1 MATAEADFRNWFVES
16 LNPLRTNGNAGFIF
30 VFVAFP
36 LLERYLRG
44 KSSCPD
50 GENLTDGFFKQLS
63 LLFSDI
69 AGSEHRFWDCYRNG
83 LLHQATFPQAT
94 LDKRRGIWL
103 TLPDAGISGYDP
115 RPVYFL
121 PETTQFFLNPISF
134 FDAVTNAILNDFS
147 TYEKSGFLLNSLGI
161 EASSNSIRRASYES
175 HIGHAPVD
183 QSDRRRDLQGYVA
196 WENHP
201 VMNLQIEN

>member
-1 MATAEADFRNWFVES
+1 
-16 LNPLRTNGNAGFIF
+16 
-30 VFVAFP
+30 
-36 LLERYLRG
+36 LRG

-83 LLHQATFPQAT
+83 LLHQATFPQAK

-134 FDAVTNAILNDFS
+134 FDAVTDAILNDLRKKWLHS
-147 TYEKSGFLLNSLGI
+147 VTVALLLDSLGI

-175 HIGHAPVD
+175 HIGHGPVD
-183 QSDRRRDLQGYVA
+183 ESNPRRDLQDYVA
-196 WENHP
+196 WEIHP

>member
-1 MATAEADFRNWFVES
+1 MATAESDFRNWFVES

-44 KSSCPD
+44 KSGCPD

-83 LLHQATFPQAT
+83 LLHQATFPQAK

-147 TYEKSGFLLNSLGI
+147 TYEKSGSTRSQSRFCWIPLVSRHQAIPSGAPRTNHTSDTLL
-161 EASSNSIRRASYES
+161 
-175 HIGHAPVD
+175 
-183 QSDRRRDLQGYVA
+183 
-196 WENHP
+196 
-201 VMNLQIEN
+201 